1 MTATPR
7 ALDVSIPSQLT
18 LALVPELVLMG
29 GAMALLVWSA
39 WKRDSDRHQRTI
51 GMASILLVGL
61 TMLFTLWWAA
71 RFISVPGPAP
81 IALDNFRWFADIV
94 ILLGTLF
101 TIGLSMDDN
110 MRSGIT
116 AAETH
121 VLVLLATSG
130 MMLLVAARDL
140 MIVFL
145 GIELMSIS
153 VYALAGINRRSERSA
168 EGALKYF
175 LLGAFSTAFLLY
187 GIALV
192 YGATGTTS
200 LVLIAQRTLQF
211 DLGHSPLLIAGIAL
225 MLVGFGFKVATV
237 PFHMWAPDVYDGA
250 PSPITAY
257 MAATV
262 KAAAFVAFLRV
273 WLEAFPTSFTTWLP
287 AVSGLAIA
295 TMVIGN
301 AIGIVQKNLKRLL
314 AYSSIGHAGYLLV
327 ALAAGTFQGASAMLF
342 YLFIYTLATFGAFA
356 VVVTLT
362 REGQNAVMLDD
373 LSGLYSVRPGLAVA
387 MAVLMLSLM
396 GFPIFGGAGFF
407 AKWYVLQAALQA
419 PVRQTTLAVVL
430 VLTTVVSAGYYMYV
444 VMLMFMRPRPENV
457 PVPEAAGGLTRTIL
471 AISVGLVL
479 LLGFF
484 PEQAIAVARLAR
496 PRVEVIPQM
505 SLTAPPAGIFVTGSG
520 SNHRATGP

>member
-1 MTATPR
+1 
-7 ALDVSIPSQLT
+7 
-18 LALVPELVLMG
+18 MG

-39 WKRDSDRHQRTI
+39 WRRDSDEHQRTI
-51 GMASILLVGL
+51 GMASIMLVGF

-71 RFISVPGPAP
+71 RFVAAPGTGV

-110 MRSGIT
+110 MRSGIK

-121 VLVLLATSG
+121 VLVLLASSG

-200 LVLIAQRTLQF
+200 LVLIAERTVQY
-211 DLGHSPLLIAGIAL
+211 DLVHSPLLVAGIAL

-262 KAAAFVAFLRV
+262 KAAAFVAFVRV
-273 WLEAFPTSFTTWLP
+273 WLEAFPTSFHTWLP

-301 AIGIVQKNLKRLL
+301 AIGIVQKNLKRML

-327 ALAAGTFQGASAMLF
+327 ALAAGTQQGSSALLF

-362 REGQNAVMLDD
+362 RDGKDTVMLDD
-373 LSGLYSVRPGLAVA
+373 LSGLYSVRPGLSVC
-387 MAVLMLSLM
+387 MAVLMLALM

-419 PVRQTTLAVVL
+419 PVKQTTLAVVL

-444 VMLMFMRPRPENV
+444 VMLMFMRSRPDNAPAPEASGGITRMVLGHQRRVDPPLRFLPRAGDRHRAARRPESGDGAADVGDRAARPECGGGSLRHPATNERATFNASR
-457 PVPEAAGGLTRTIL
+457 PV
-471 AISVGLVL
+471 
-479 LLGFF
+479 
-484 PEQAIAVARLAR
+484 VARLRILA
-496 PRVEVIPQM
+496 
-505 SLTAPPAGIFVTGSG
+505 
-520 SNHRATGP
+520 HRGGLFS

>member
-1 MTATPR
+1 VTPR
-7 ALDVSIPSQLT
+7 ALDVSIPAQLT
-18 LALVPELVLMG
+18 LALVPDLVLMG
-29 GAMALLVWSA
+29 GAMLLLIWAA
-39 WKRDSDRHQRTI
+39 WRRDSDEHQRAV
-51 GMASILLVGL
+51 GMASIMLVGATLLL
-61 TMLFTLWWAA
+61 TLMWAA
-71 RFISVPGPAP
+71 RFVSAPGGGV
-81 IALDNFRWFADIV
+81 IALDNFRWFADVV
-94 ILLGTLF
+94 ILLGTVF
-101 TIGLSMDDN
+101 AIGLSMDDN
-110 MRSGIT
+110 MRSGIR

-121 VLVLLATSG
+121 VLILLASSG

-153 VYALAGINRRSERSA
+153 VYALSGINRRSERSA

-200 LVLIAQRTLQF
+200 LSLIAERTVQY
-211 DLGHSPLLIAGIAL
+211 DLGHSAFLVVGIGLL
-225 MLVGFGFKVATV
+225 LVGFGFKVATV

-250 PSPITAY
+250 PSAITAY

-287 AVSGLAIA
+287 AVAGLSIA
-295 TMVIGN
+295 TMIIGN
-301 AIGIVQKNLKRLL
+301 AIGIVQKNLKRML

-327 ALAAGTFQGASAMLF
+327 ALAAGTFQGSSALLF

-362 REGQNAVMLDD
+362 REGRGTVMLDD
-373 LSGLYSVRPGLAVA
+373 LSGLYSVRPGLSVC
-387 MAVLMLSLM
+387 MAVLMLALM
-396 GFPIFGGAGFF
+396 GFPVFGGAGFF

-419 PVRQTTLAVVL
+419 PVKQTTLAVVL

-444 VMLMFMRPRPENV
+444 VMLMFMRPRPDGM
-457 PVPEAAGGLTRTIL
+457 PAPEAPGGITQMVLGL
-471 AISVGLVL
+471 SVGLIL
-479 LLGFF
+479 FFGFF
-484 PEQAIAVARLAR
+484 PEQAIGIARLAR
-496 PRVEVIPQM
+496 PRVEMIPQT
-505 SLTAPPAGIFVTGSG
+505 SATAPPGGTVVAGSG
-520 SNHRATGP
+520 SIRRTTGP